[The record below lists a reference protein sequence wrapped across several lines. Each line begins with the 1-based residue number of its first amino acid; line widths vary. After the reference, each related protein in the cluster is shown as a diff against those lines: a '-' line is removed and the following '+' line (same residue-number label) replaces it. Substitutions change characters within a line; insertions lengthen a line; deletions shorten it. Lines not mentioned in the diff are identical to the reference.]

1 MVLKLDGFYLGNR
14 YPLKKSFMM
23 NKPVG
28 LFYNGYL
35 ILFPFQILEL
45 INDNADTVA
54 VHRNLCN
61 ALRVNTYNAI

>member
-1 MVLKLDGFYLGNR
+1 
-14 YPLKKSFMM
+14 MM

-28 LFYNGYL
+28 LFYNEYL
-35 ILFPFQILEL
+35 ILFPFPILEL